1 MIKFIAPEDRIVYGP
16 WETANGTVN
25 GTVNLSDKEK
35 EILAL
40 LSEDPAYTYQNLA
53 DKLNIGRKAVFG
65 RIKSLKEK
73 GIIERIGSDK
83 NGYWQINE

>member
-16 WETANGTVN
+16 GETAN

-40 LSEDPAYTYQNLA
+40 LSEDSAYTYKIL
-53 DKLNIGRKAVFG
+53 L
-65 RIKSLKEK
+65 
-73 GIIERIGSDK
+73 
-83 NGYWQINE
+83 IN